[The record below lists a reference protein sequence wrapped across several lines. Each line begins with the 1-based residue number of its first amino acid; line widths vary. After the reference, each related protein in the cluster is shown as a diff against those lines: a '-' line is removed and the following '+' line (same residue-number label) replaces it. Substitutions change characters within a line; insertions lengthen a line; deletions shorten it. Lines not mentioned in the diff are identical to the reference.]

1 MTQRK
6 ELSVV
11 VTVLILSTEAIA
23 DSTSVNSIDK
33 MFSEGKVSG
42 QIRMGH
48 ISYETKVA
56 RTQDT
61 SATAIGGQLKFETA
75 SFEGFSIAAAAYTS
89 QDIKSLSGN
98 QGDGKF
104 ATDLS
109 SSERNYTEMAEAYIN
124 YAKGGFNFRG
134 GRQLIDTPL
143 ADSDDIRMTP
153 HTYEAYIASYTLED
167 LGLTFIGANLQRWQ
181 GFDSDYANVTSSGWA
196 ETGVD
201 GTWMGAVTLEKDN
214 IAASVW
220 YYDVDESAKATY
232 VDVAYTMEINSDVAI
247 TVGAQYLTESESDNS
262 GIDGSIAGVMVEAGI
277 GSLTL
282 AGAYNNVSV
291 DDGKS
296 IFEGFGGGS
305 SYTNIDT
312 NTAGFL
318 HDGTSGDGESYV
330 LSVGYEI
337 ADTNIFAAYGDYKA
351 DALAN
356 GTGKQHATEINL
368 GAEHSYNDGQIEA
381 ALYYVIGEDKESSIV
396 TDKDDNHIRLTLN
409 YNF

>member
-1 MTQRK
+1 MIRK
-6 ELSVV
+6 IKLSVIA
-11 VTVLILSTEAIA
+11 TALTLSTGAMA
-23 DSTSVNSIDK
+23 DSKSVNSIEE
-33 MFSEGKVSG
+33 MFSEGEVSG
-42 QIRMGH
+42 QIRLGH
-48 ISYETKVA
+48 ISYDTKVA
-56 RTQDT
+56 GSQDT

-75 SFEGFSIAAAAYTS
+75 SFKGFSIGAAAYTS
-89 QDIKSLSGN
+89 QDIKSLSGD
-98 QGDGKF
+98 QGQGEF

-124 YAKGGFNFRG
+124 YANGGFNFRG

-153 HTYEAYIASYTLED
+153 HTFEAYVASYSFED

-181 GFDSDYANVTSSGWA
+181 GVDSDFANVTSSGWA

-201 GTWMGAVTLEKDN
+201 GTWMGAAVFEKDN
-214 IAASVW
+214 IAAGVW
-220 YYDVDESAKATY
+220 YYDVDKAAKAIY
-232 VDVAYTMEINSDVAI
+232 ADISYTMEINSDIAI
-247 TVGAQYLTESESDNS
+247 TVAAQYLTESESDNS
-262 GIDGSIAGVMVEAGI
+262 GIDGSIAGAMVEAGI

-282 AGAYNNVSV
+282 AGAYNSVSV
-291 DDGKS
+291 DDGKQ

-330 LSVGYEI
+330 LSAGYEI
-337 ADTNIFAAYGDYKA
+337 AGVNLIAAYGDYKA
-351 DALAN
+351 DALSN

-368 GAEHSYNDGQIEA
+368 GAEYSYNDGQIEA
-381 ALYYVIGEDKESSIV
+381 ALFYVIGDDKESSTQ
-396 TDKDDNHIRLTLN
+396 TDKDDDHIQLTVS